1 MMKLTI
7 DRSRW
12 LRGETAEKSYLCRP
26 RDKKMCCLG
35 FLALQ
40 CGYTL
45 EDITDSETPLLAN
58 GNNKFPDSIVEGDE
72 HTEVCCALMRINDD
86 GKLKEYERESKL
98 KTLFKQAD
106 ILVEFIN

>member
-1 MMKLTI
+1 MELMI
-7 DRSRW
+7 DRLRW
-12 LRGETAEKSYLCRP
+12 LRGETDKDSYLLRAS
-26 RDKKMCCLG
+26 DNKMCCLG

-45 EDITDSETPLLAN
+45 EDITDSETPLLAD
-58 GNNKFPDSIVEGDE
+58 GNNKFPDSIVEDDE

-86 GKLKEYERESKL
+86 GKLKEYEREPKL

-106 ILVEFIN
+106 ILVKFIN